1 MKKVIF
7 GTALASMALLSACS
21 SDTELAN
28 VGTTANN
35 AIGFHVVGN
44 KAETRATIIDNSNI
58 NDTDFRVFAF
68 TRSSEDGSDVNA
80 FMGEKEDDYGQTGVK
95 IDYLD
100 NDWNYVNASDLHYW
114 PTSTALNFYAVS
126 PASVSDNM
134 FANFHWSIG
143 KDSKTI
149 SYGGIDE
156 YNNADNEV
164 NYDVMYAVAENQTQ
178 SINKGKVKFNFKHIM
193 SQVVFQAKTQ
203 YEDMQVDIKDIK
215 IHNYKFSGTF
225 TFPTN
230 GNDPDQSNWV
240 PQMLNKPEA
249 TVGKAQP
256 TISVTSNST
265 TTDISLNK
273 PMLFIP
279 QKLEAWDTK
288 NSIEQANQANPD
300 RKSFL
305 EIECKIQ
312 QNGEY
317 LHGTATSFDKLYV
330 PFGTSWEPGKRY
342 IYTLIFGGGY
352 DAQGQAILKPINFEA
367 DVDAWDENATN
378 NSDININK

>member
-7 GTALASMALLSACS
+7 GTALVSMALLSACS
-21 SDTELAN
+21 SDNELAN
-28 VGTTANN
+28 VETTANN

-44 KAETRATIIDNSNI
+44 QAETRAMIIKPGNI
-58 NDTDFRVFAF
+58 TDTDFRVFAF
-68 TRSSEDGSDVNA
+68 TRNSEDGSDVNA
-80 FMGEKEDDYGQTGVK
+80 FMGEKTDDKGQTGVK
-95 IDYLD
+95 IDFI
-100 NDWNYVNASDLHYW
+100 NKDWNYVNASDLHYW

-126 PASVSDNM
+126 PVSVSDDM

-149 SYGGIDE
+149 SYSGIDE
-156 YNNADNEV
+156 YNNSQNEV
-164 NYDVMYAVAENQTQ
+164 NYDVMYAVTENQTQ
-178 SINKGKVKFNFKHIM
+178 STNNGKVKFEFKHIM

-215 IHNYKFSGTF
+215 IHNYKFSGIF

-230 GNDPDQSNWV
+230 GKDPEQSNWA
-240 PQMLNKPEA
+240 PQLSNKPEA

-265 TTDISLNK
+265 TTDISLGK

-279 QKLEAWDTK
+279 QNLTAWDTK
-288 NSIEQANQANPD
+288 NSIDQANTD
-300 RKSFL
+300 TKSFL
-305 EIECKIQ
+305 EIECSIK

-317 LHGTATSFDKLYV
+317 LHGSATSFAKLYV
-330 PFGTSWEPGKRY
+330 PFGTSWAPGKRY
-342 IYTLIFGGGY
+342 VYTLIFGGGY
-352 DAQGQAILKPINFEA
+352 DKDGHQILKPINFEA
-367 DVDAWDENATN
+367 VT
-378 NSDININK
+378 SDWVETDGGNI

>member
-21 SDTELAN
+21 SDNELAN
-28 VGTTANN
+28 VETTANN

-44 KAETRATIIDNSNI
+44 KAETRAKIIDNSNI
-58 NDTDFRVFAF
+58 TDTDFRVFAF
-68 TRSSEDGSDVNA
+68 TRNSEDGSDVNA
-80 FMGEKEDDYGQTGVK
+80 FMGEKEDANGQTGVK
-95 IDYLD
+95 IDHTKGTWDYA
-100 NDWNYVNASDLHYW
+100 NASDLHYW

-134 FANFHWSIG
+134 FPNFYWSIG

-149 SYGGIDE
+149 SYSSIDE
-156 YNNADNEV
+156 YNNSLNEV
-164 NYDVMYAVAENQTQ
+164 NYDVMYAVAENQIQ
-178 SINKGKVKFNFKHIM
+178 SKNKGKVTFNFKHIM

-203 YEDMQVDIKDIK
+203 YADMQVDIQDIK

-230 GNDPDQSNWV
+230 GKDPEQSNWI
-240 PQMLNKPEA
+240 PQSVSNKLEA
-249 TVGKAQP
+249 TVGKAQT
-256 TISVTSNST
+256 TISVTSNTT

-279 QKLEAWDTK
+279 QKLDAWDTK
-288 NSIEQANQANPD
+288 NSIDQANKD
-300 RKSFL
+300 TKSFL

-312 QNGEY
+312 QNGEF
-317 LHGTATSFDKLYV
+317 LHGTATSFAKLYV
-330 PFGTSWEPGKRY
+330 PFGTSWAPGKRY
-342 IYTLIFGGGY
+342 VYTLIFGGGY
-352 DAQGQAILKPINFEA
+352 DEHGQSILMPINFEA
-367 DVDAWDENATN
+367 KTSDWVNAAD
-378 NSDININK
+378 SDINI

>member
-21 SDTELAN
+21 SDNELAN
-28 VGTTANN
+28 VGTTASN

-44 KAETRATIIDNSNI
+44 KAETRANIIKPDNI
-58 NDTDFRVFAF
+58 TDTDFRVFAF
-68 TRSSEDGSDVNA
+68 TRNSENGSDVNA
-80 FMGEKEDDYGQTGVK
+80 FMGEKTDDKGQTGVK
-95 IDYLD
+95 IDYID
-100 NDWNYVNASDLHYW
+100 NDWNYVNKSDLHYW
-114 PTSTALNFYAVS
+114 PTSTALNFDAVS
-126 PASVSDNM
+126 PVSVSDDM

-149 SYGGIDE
+149 SYSGINE
-156 YNNADNEV
+156 YNNSQNEV

-178 SINKGKVKFNFKHIM
+178 SKNKGKVMFNFKHIM

-230 GNDPDQSNWV
+230 GKDPEQNNWV
-240 PQMLNKPEA
+240 PQLSNKPEA

-288 NSIEQANQANPD
+288 NSIDQANTD
-300 RKSFL
+300 TKSFL

-312 QNGEY
+312 QNGEF
-317 LHGTATSFDKLYV
+317 LHGNATSFAKLYV

-342 IYTLIFGGGY
+342 VYTLIFGGGY
-352 DAQGQAILKPINFEA
+352 DEHGQPILMPINFEA
-367 DVDAWDENATN
+367 KTSDWVNAAD
-378 NSDININK
+378 SDINI